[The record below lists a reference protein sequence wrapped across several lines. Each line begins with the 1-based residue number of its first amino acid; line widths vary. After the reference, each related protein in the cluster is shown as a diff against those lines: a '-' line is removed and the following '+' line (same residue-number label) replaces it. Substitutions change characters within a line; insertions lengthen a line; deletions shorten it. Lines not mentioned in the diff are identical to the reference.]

1 MSPSNSLV
9 WSKRLHWENYFRPQ
23 TVSDALGL
31 LEKFKGSARIIA
43 GGTDL
48 LLRIRE
54 REMEPRALVDITRIP
69 SLDGISLQEG
79 WVKIGGLATHTQV
92 VESPLIQEKAL
103 CLKEGASRLGSPQIR
118 NIGTL
123 AGNLVSGQ
131 PGADTAIPLL
141 ALDAE
146 VRVANQAGERTI
158 PLAEFFIDTGRTAVD
173 SSREIIMEILFPAL
187 KMGETSVSLR
197 LARRKA
203 LALPILT
210 LSIVLSAELLK
221 KTFRFVRIALGPV
234 GPVPFR
240 ARGAEKLLSGA
251 TMNERTIKEAAE
263 KAAQESNP
271 RTSLLRGNETYRR
284 TMVNNLV
291 ERGIRMGIERLE
303 GKNV

>member
-1 MSPSNSLV
+1 MSPSKSLV
-9 WSKRLHWENYFRPQ
+9 WSKHLHWESYFRPR
-23 TVSDALGL
+23 TLSEALGL
-31 LEKFKGSARIIA
+31 LEKFKGSARVIA

-54 REMEPRALVDITRIP
+54 REMKPQALVDITRISGLERV
-69 SLDGISLQEG
+69 SLEG
-79 WVKIGGLATHTQV
+79 DWIKIGGLVTHTQI

-103 CLKEGASRLGSPQIR
+103 ALKEGASCLGSPQIR

-141 ALDAE
+141 ALDAG
-146 VRVANQAGERTI
+146 VRVANQTGERTI

-173 SSREIIMEILFPAL
+173 SSREIVTEILFPAL
-187 KMGETSVSLR
+187 KDGETSVSLR

-210 LSIVLSAELLK
+210 LSIVLSADLLK
-221 KTFRFVRIALGPV
+221 KRFRFARIALGPV

-240 ARGAEKLLSGA
+240 AKGAENLLSGA
-251 TMNERTIKEAAE
+251 TINEKIIKGAAE

-271 RTSLLRGNETYRR
+271 RTSLLRGSETYRR
-284 TMVNNLV
+284 TMVANLV

>member
-1 MSPSNSLV
+1 MRPSNSLV

-23 TVSDALGL
+23 TVSEALGL

-54 REMEPRALVDITRIP
+54 REMEPKALVDITRIP
-69 SLDGISLQEG
+69 GLEGISLQGG

-131 PGADTAIPLL
+131 PGADSAIPLL
-141 ALDAE
+141 ALDGE

-173 SSREIIMEILFPAL
+173 SSREIIMEILFRGVKDGREECLPSPGQEKGAGSAYFDAFDRAFCRFI
-187 KMGETSVSLR
+187 KEDFPVCEDCPGTCWTGPFPGQWGGETA
-197 LARRKA
+197 ARRNHKR
-203 LALPILT
+203 
-210 LSIVLSAELLK
+210 EDH
-221 KTFRFVRIALGPV
+221 
-234 GPVPFR
+234 
-240 ARGAEKLLSGA
+240 
-251 TMNERTIKEAAE
+251 
-263 KAAQESNP
+263 
-271 RTSLLRGNETYRR
+271 
-284 TMVNNLV
+284 
-291 ERGIRMGIERLE
+291 
-303 GKNV
+303 